1 VITLHHGGRAGHSA
15 SVLMALAEKGLGYE
29 SRPIDLI
36 AHEQHGEAFLAINR
50 AGQVPVL
57 EDGGKRLTETFFILQ
72 YLDERYPDPP
82 LMPADPKARYAAYKW
97 GKYVETHIAP
107 NFAICGWAERG
118 AKLDAAAQ
126 AGLARLTPE
135 RRLLWQQA
143 RDGYDEAL
151 VETARSA
158 IEKAIGRVAE
168 ELVQGPWLAGETY
181 SIADIAAY
189 PHLARARALGFAVPE
204 AVAAWLD
211 RVASRPRVLEALG
224 RPGLGPNIVTMGPE
238 RGRWG

>member
-1 VITLHHGGRAGHSA
+1 MITLHHGGRAGHSA
-15 SVLMALAEKGLGYE
+15 SVLIALAEKGLDYE
-29 SRPIDLI
+29 SRPIDLF
-36 AHEQHGEAFLAINR
+36 AHEQHGGAFLAINR

-57 EDGGKRLTETFFILQ
+57 EEDGKCLTETFFILQ

-82 LMPADPKARYAAYKW
+82 LMPADPKARYNAYKW

-107 NFAICGWAERG
+107 NLAIFGWAARG
-118 AKLDAAAQ
+118 AKLDTSAQ

-143 RDGYDEAL
+143 RDGFDDTL
-151 VETARSA
+151 VETARAA

-189 PHLARARALGFAVPE
+189 PHVARARTLGFAVPE
-204 AVAAWLD
+204 AGTAWLD
-211 RVASRPRVLEALG
+211 RVGSRPRVLEALG
-224 RPGLGPNIVTMGPE
+224 RPDAGPDIITMGPE